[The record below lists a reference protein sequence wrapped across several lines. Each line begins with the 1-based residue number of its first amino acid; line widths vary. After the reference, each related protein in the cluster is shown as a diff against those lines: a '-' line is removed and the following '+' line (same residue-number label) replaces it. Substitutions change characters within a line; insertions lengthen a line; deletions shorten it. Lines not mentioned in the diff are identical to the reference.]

1 MSRSIDY
8 QIAVMQAF
16 KDGKKIEWYNDVEEV
31 WKDTLGPLWNW
42 YSYDYRV
49 KEEPKYVPYENTEEL
64 IEDFCKRSGAK
75 RSPMGEP
82 FIWVKY
88 KAEVNI
94 AKCLITSFTDSFAY
108 ISSKKYSL
116 SELFDD
122 FTYFDGSPCGK
133 KAEQTINGAV

>member
-1 MSRSIDY
+1 MAKTTKEKIE
-8 QIAVMQAF
+8 IMQSYE
-16 KDGKKIEWYNDVEEV
+16 DGKEIEMLIDGKWEFIAI
-31 WKDTLGPLWNW
+31 PHWNW
-42 YSYDYRV
+42 ELTDYRV
-49 KEEPKYVPYENTEEL
+49 KEEPKYRPYKDTEEM
-64 IEDFCKRSGAK
+64 INDFCERSGAK
-75 RSPMGEP
+75 RSTMGEP

-122 FTYFDGSPCGK
+122 FTYCDGTPIGK
-133 KAEQTINGAV
+133 KE

>member
-1 MSRSIDY
+1 MARDIDY

-16 KDGKKIEWYNDVEEV
+16 KDGKTIEHKSRDGDKWFEV
-31 WKDTLGPLWNW
+31 STPSWNW
-42 YSYDYRV
+42 WEYDYRV

-82 FIWVKY
+82 FIWVEY

-122 FTYFDGSPCGK
+122 FTFLDGSPCGK
-133 KAEQTINGAV
+133 KVE